1 MKLTLALS
9 LLLMLFASGVWAD
22 EKGLICTHIKE
33 EHWSYDSMRWG
44 MEDTI
49 RFNID
54 IANLRVRHFTDR
66 YPEDSTIE
74 RPCLPAPYKCKGVLQ
89 TAIELVVTDMDRWN
103 QLGWSL
109 RADDIHGSRATA
121 QDHQLNRE
129 TLELEVI
136 PYKWGQRFRDYGEKY
151 ACRFSAENEIEDL
164 VRKEN
169 ERQIQSLEGRVK
181 ENEKRYRE
189 GKEKRK
195 L

>member
-1 MKLTLALS
+1 MA
-9 LLLMLFASGVWAD
+9 
-22 EKGLICTHIKE
+22 
-33 EHWSYDSMRWG
+33 WG
-44 MEDTI
+44 MEKTI

-54 IANLRVRHFTDR
+54 IANLRVRHFTDN
-66 YPEDSTIE
+66 YPEISTIE
-74 RPCLPAPYKCKGVLQ
+74 RPCFPTPYKCKRVLQ

-103 QLGWSL
+103 ELRWSL
-109 RADDIHGSRATA
+109 AEHDKDGAYANA
-121 QDHQLNRE
+121 QDLELNRE

-136 PYKWGQRFRDYGEKY
+136 PYKWGQRFRSKSEKY

-169 ERQIQSLEGRVK
+169 ERQIQILEDRVK
-181 ENEKRYRE
+181 ENEKKYRE